1 MANQN
6 DNKTTDEIFQTK
18 PDTNGTDLQE
28 QLIANEENYIA
39 NILFKCLKLCP
50 SSFGILMRI
59 IIFDRNLI
67 GFWLLD
73 KQPSKAEIIKWVNRG
88 TRSLWTQVGSTLEH
102 VVLWWSNAPLACR
115 PAACAKY
122 LRDWLLLIQA
132 EGLDY
137 IPFAKINNLLNQM
150 ILRCTRTNSVHAKR
164 IGRNLNR
171 LCNQHYLG

>member
-1 MANQN
+1 MIKKIKQPILKDPAIRFFDNMANQN
-6 DNKTTDEIFQTK
+6 DNQTNDEIFQTK
-18 PDTNGTDLQE
+18 NDPNGTDLQE

-50 SSFGILMRI
+50 SSFGIYNI
-59 IIFDRNLI
+59 TYDKNTYYFYC
-67 GFWLLD
+67 FCLD

-132 EGLDY
+132 EGKCNFDLHN
-137 IPFAKINNLLNQM
+137 PKI
-150 ILRCTRTNSVHAKR
+150 I
-164 IGRNLNR
+164 
-171 LCNQHYLG
+171 